1 MDKMARHFDL
11 ELLNTLLVIAESG
24 SLSAAAPKL
33 CRSQSAVSEQVR
45 KLEEMCGLPL
55 LVRGKTG
62 ASLTPAGE
70 RLVDHARELL
80 ARSDAAYRDMQGV
93 QLAGDLRLAITDYF
107 RPSALPGILRRVRDQ
122 FPRLHLHVSIRKSAL
137 IEEEAA
143 GLGDFD
149 IGLSMTILDKG
160 RARNRAAGPHTRLRR
175 ERLIWVADK
184 SFAKPE
190 DGVLPLV
197 VLPDTCSLQRFVVAK
212 LNAHR
217 VPFKIAHSAS
227 GVGGLH
233 LALAAG
239 LGVTCLNTSSIPES
253 AVAFTGIPRLP
264 PLPEVEFRL
273 VPPRAGETAVISEVR
288 DMLAEQFS

>member
-11 ELLNTLLVIAESG
+11 DLLNTLLVIAETG
-24 SLSAAAPKL
+24 SLSAAAPQL

-62 ASLTPAGE
+62 ASLTPAGD
-70 RLVDHARELL
+70 RLADHARELL

-107 RPSALPGILRRVRDQ
+107 RPRALPSILRRVRDQ

-143 GLGDFD
+143 ESGDFD
-149 IGLSMTILDKG
+149 IGLSMAILDRG
-160 RARNRAAGPHTRLRR
+160 RARNRNAGPHAGLRR
-175 ERLIWVADK
+175 ERLTWVADK
-184 SFAKPE
+184 SFVMPE

-197 VLPDTCSLQRFVVAK
+197 VLPDTCSLQRFIVAK

-239 LGVTCLNTSSIPES
+239 LGVTCLNASSVPED
-253 AVAFTGIPRLP
+253 AVAFTGIRRLP

-273 VPPRAGETAVISEVR
+273 VPPRAGETAVVSEVR